1 MPGIDK
7 QKAEGY
13 LSRNEEMY
21 NRYLNGATLEQIG
34 DEYSLT
40 KQRVWQIIRRC
51 KLGDGDYY
59 EAPVREREK
68 KQEIEELDLSA
79 DEATA
84 HISGWLQSKGV
95 KQIRRK
101 VEGER
106 VLATG
111 EKEST

>member
-1 MPGIDK
+1 
-7 QKAEGY
+7 
-13 LSRNEEMY
+13 
-21 NRYLNGATLEQIG
+21 
-34 DEYSLT
+34 LT
-40 KQRVWQIIRRC
+40 QSWGKLGGRPRC